1 MSDFLKAQHQLQ
13 NASAAGSAHP
23 KDSPTRPSQIKVST
37 AASAGG
43 KSLLQREARAPGY
56 ETSALPSPWQLTL
69 VCQPLRN
76 GQIIQEQKWIQKL
89 LSYF

>member
-1 MSDFLKAQHQLQ
+1 MTDSLKHNISSKMHQQLSGPIPRTLLQ
-13 NASAAGSAHP
+13 PWPGES
-23 KDSPTRPSQIKVST
+23 

-43 KSLLQREARAPGY
+43 KEPPVKEKHKLLGY
-56 ETSALPSPWQLTL
+56 ETSPLPSPWQLTL
-69 VCQPLRN
+69 VCQLLRN